1 MTLAPEIIVR
11 ILDYFGVFTAAVA
24 GTVLAKRQPLDIFG
38 AVMIAFITA
47 IGGGTTRDLLLDRRP
62 LFWLV
67 DLNYAYLIT
76 ATSIITQIFYYQ
88 FERLDK
94 PFRWFDAV
102 GMATFTVI
110 GIEIAQTRVVSP
122 PVAVLMGVITAV
134 MGGILRDIVCRQVP
148 LLLQKEIYLT
158 AALIGGIFYF
168 ILLHFGVEL
177 WLRDTLTMLLV
188 LTIRGLAIIY
198 NWNLPNITINRRR

>member
-24 GTVLAKRQPLDIFG
+24 GTVLAKRQNLDIFG

-76 ATSIITQIFYYQ
+76 TTSIVTQIFYYQ

-110 GIEIAQTRVVSP
+110 GIEIAQTRVVAP

-177 WLRDTLTMLLV
+177 T
-188 LTIRGLAIIY
+188 
-198 NWNLPNITINRRR
+198 